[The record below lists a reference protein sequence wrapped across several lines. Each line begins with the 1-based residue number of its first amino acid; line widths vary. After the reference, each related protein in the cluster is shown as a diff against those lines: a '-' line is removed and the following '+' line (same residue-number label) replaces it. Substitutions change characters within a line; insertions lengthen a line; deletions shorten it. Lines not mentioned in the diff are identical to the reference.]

1 MPEWRKLAY
10 LHVYYSPDEKPFT
23 LPIGFLFVFE
33 RYVGSKM
40 AEVLAGKIS
49 DAKASVDI
57 LTAAQQIGAGFLSS
71 LSPVIR
77 STEARTL
84 APTSVAP
91 MYDLLI
97 NESFFKSPIYNEPF
111 DESVAQASRAKPS
124 TPEIYKTIAKGLQEM
139 NIPGIIT
146 PGYGRIKGTI
156 DVSPDQLKYFVDQ
169 YTGGVGRLVGGA
181 IEGDVE
187 AAKKLN
193 PFYFDPKLIEYS
205 PMGRFYENQPDMKRA
220 IDAQKMADEGNDTEK
235 EFMENYKP
243 VAIDSTV
250 IEAYKTADKELKE
263 LRKDANEMDPDEY
276 RSKQLEI
283 MSTFNEKYNDVKRRE
298 Q

>member
-1 MPEWRKLAY
+1 
-10 LHVYYSPDEKPFT
+10 V
-23 LPIGFLFVFE
+23 
-33 RYVGSKM
+33 
-40 AEVLAGKIS
+40 
-49 DAKASVDI
+49 
-57 LTAAQQIGAGFLSS
+57 
-71 LSPVIR
+71 
-77 STEARTL
+77 
-84 APTSVAP
+84 
-91 MYDLLI
+91 
-97 NESFFKSPIYNEPF
+97 
-111 DESVAQASRAKPS
+111 
-124 TPEIYKTIAKGLQEM
+124 KGD
-139 NIPGIIT
+139 
-146 PGYGRIKGTI
+146 I

-181 IEGDVE
+181 VEGDIE
-187 AAKKLN
+187 AVKKLN
-193 PFYFDPKLIEYS
+193 PFYFDPKLIEYA

-220 IDAQKMADEGNDTEK
+220 IDAQKLADEGDDSEK
-235 EFMENYKP
+235 VFMENTKP